1 MVLVAGEDEAR
12 DRPEGME
19 DAAAVAAVEL
29 RSVFK
34 SYGAMAALTD
44 VNLSV
49 RRGEFFSLLG
59 SSGCGK
65 STTLG
70 IIAGLT
76 LPSSG
81 QVLIDGKS
89 VGNVP
94 AYRRAVNTVFQNY
107 ALFPHMNVGENVA
120 FGLKMRKV
128 PADERRVAV
137 RDALRM
143 VSLEGLENRSPLQM
157 SGGQRQRVALAR
169 ALVNRP
175 SVLLLDEPLGALD
188 LKLRKQM
195 QSELT
200 ELQGR
205 VKTTFIYV
213 THDQE
218 EAMSM
223 SDRIAVMDGGRVMQ
237 VGTPDEIYN
246 EPANRKV
253 MEFMGSPNTLSGTV
267 SGLSGNVAVVS
278 VGGSGSA
285 RVLAREPIQEGAAVS
300 LLVRPERVKVLRG
313 KPKRDSVDLSGT
325 IVRMSSA
332 GYVIHLTVRLDDGQE
347 LVAYRLNNREGS
359 DEGGFDRGERICL
372 SWSDEDGRIYS

>member
-1 MVLVAGEDEAR
+1 
-12 DRPEGME
+12 
-19 DAAAVAAVEL
+19 
-29 RSVFK
+29 
-34 SYGAMAALTD
+34 
-44 VNLSV
+44 
-49 RRGEFFSLLG
+49 
-59 SSGCGK
+59 
-65 STTLG
+65 
-70 IIAGLT
+70 
-76 LPSSG
+76 
-81 QVLIDGKS
+81 
-89 VGNVP
+89 
-94 AYRRAVNTVFQNY
+94 
-107 ALFPHMNVGENVA
+107 
-120 FGLKMRKV
+120 
-128 PADERRVAV
+128 
-137 RDALRM
+137 
-143 VSLEGLENRSPLQM
+143 
-157 SGGQRQRVALAR
+157 
-169 ALVNRP
+169 
-175 SVLLLDEPLGALD
+175 
-188 LKLRKQM
+188 
-195 QSELT
+195 
-200 ELQGR
+200 

-267 SGLSGNVAVVS
+267 SGLRGNVAVVS

-347 LVAYRLNNREGS
+347 LVAYRLNDREGS
-359 DEGGFDRGERICL
+359 DEGGFDRGQRICL